1 MSQDTLIVG
10 DVVDPNDTDTITT
23 VSLEE
28 FYYLVVGWHNHAV
41 KRLEALHDIKVG
53 TTIVRDPTTMHV
65 LTDESRKGFI
75 LGVTAGL
82 SVFGSLPFSLPE
94 GIPDVLH

>member
-28 FYYLVVGWHNHAV
+28 FY
-41 KRLEALHDIKVG
+41 
-53 TTIVRDPTTMHV
+53 
-65 LTDESRKGFI
+65 
-75 LGVTAGL
+75 
-82 SVFGSLPFSLPE
+82 
-94 GIPDVLH
+94 